1 MKTKVELYNDL
12 YDMVNYTH
20 LTAEMFNRFM
30 KENYTW
36 VDLCEDDFGRKLLMV
51 VMELEN
57 EDNVVRYFVVDKGL
71 LCEN

>member
-1 MKTKVELYNDL
+1 MKTKMELYNDL

-20 LTAEMFNRFM
+20 LTTEDFNHFM

-36 VDLCEDDFGRKLLMV
+36 VDLCEDEFGRKLLMV

-57 EDNVVRYFVVDKGL
+57 EDTIVRYFVVDKEL

>member
-20 LTAEMFNRFM
+20 LTAEMLNRFM

-36 VDLCEDDFGRKLLMV
+36 VDLCEDEFGRKLLMV

-57 EDNVVRYFVVDKGL
+57 EDNAVRYFVVDKGL
-71 LCEN
+71 L